1 VSQVHFLVDS
11 GFELLE
17 GGHVLE
23 RVREATVPGCG
34 EHGDEAVV
42 PVGRSLSVA
51 RDFSGRLKTLRV
63 EVRELLLV
71 VERVER
77 LGPMKIGVGA
87 RL

>member
-1 VSQVHFLVDS
+1 MSQVHFLVDS

-51 RDFSGRLKTLRV
+51 RDFAGKD
-63 EVRELLLV
+63 EDIA
-71 VERVER
+71 
-77 LGPMKIGVGA
+77 G
-87 RL
+87 